1 MSNIFNIRP
10 NNGKQHGFLSLFILH
25 SVKKQPKTDYDLIAK
40 IKEKTEGTWR
50 SSKRTMHPFI
60 KKMFELT

>member
-1 MSNIFNIRP
+1 MSNIFNIRT
-10 NNGKQHGFLSLFILH
+10 NNGKQQGFLSLFILH

-50 SSKRTMHPFI
+50 SSKKTIHPLL
-60 KKMFELT
+60 KKNV